1 MVRLTQVSLNIYIRQ
16 FIEPV
21 KKNWL
26 YFSGKKSTESNKND
40 VSWIFTETGHGKGPM
55 DGVGAAIK
63 NAIDDVVIAPESMP
77 DVSVSSASDV
87 HKILNLVNV
96 ERDLQVWGFQYW
108 KS

>member
-16 FIEPV
+16 FIESV
-21 KKNWL
+21 QKNWL
-26 YFSGKKSTESNKND
+26 YFSGKKSAESNTND

-63 NAIDDVVIAPESMP
+63 NAIDDVVIATESMP
-77 DVSVSSASDV
+77 DVSVRSASDV

-96 ERDLQVWGFQYW
+96 KRDIQVWGFQYW
-108 KS
+108 KC

>member
-16 FIEPV
+16 FIELV

-26 YFSGKKSTESNKND
+26 YFSGKKSAESNKND

-96 ERDLQVWGFQYW
+96 ERDIQVWGFQYW